1 MLVGGG
7 PWLGVLGGVFTD
19 KVIVQRLTDFM
30 WYAHSTTEEDPR
42 VYRLARVLVAL
53 RRSIHELEIFYKDIS
68 DPKNPPLMP
77 GHTHPRF
84 YPYPTSFTENGKT
97 VHFKYTRILEED
109 ATCVAFQAKISDPVE
124 DDSPDI
130 VVKFVTR
137 YGTDV
142 HKFLASEDHA
152 PRLRYYGPLSGI
164 NEEQSPKSLSSQQ
177 SPVLSLGPMQMV
189 VMDYVTHRDVSSP
202 DAVQQIE
209 AVLYK
214 LHYRG
219 YVFGDLR
226 AQNVLFD
233 EDGKVKFIDF
243 DWSGR
248 YDMNVR
254 DESLPA
260 DLQSRIDDEKKHVKS
275 VDHYVCYPLNLSSNI
290 HWAPDA
296 RDLEPIR
303 PGHDWFMFN
312 KFLL

>member
-19 KVIVQRLTDFM
+19 KVSVQRLTDFM
-30 WYAHSTTEEDPR
+30 WCAHSTTKEDPR
-42 VYRLARVLVAL
+42 VYHLARVLVAL
-53 RRSIHELEIFYKDIS
+53 RRSIHELENFYKDIS
-68 DPKNPPLMP
+68 DPKNPPLTP

-97 VHFKYTRILEED
+97 ALNTQEYLRKMRHASPSRRTFLTRSR
-109 ATCVAFQAKISDPVE
+109 TP
-124 DDSPDI
+124 PDI

-152 PRLRYYGPLSGI
+152 PRLRYCGPISGI
-164 NEEQSPKSLSSQQ
+164 DVEQSPATLSSQQ

-189 VMDYVTHRDVSSP
+189 VMDYVSHRGVAPS
-202 DAVQQIE
+202 DA
-209 AVLYK
+209 
-214 LHYRG
+214 

-226 AQNVLFD
+226 AQNVFFD
-233 EDGKVKFIDF
+233 EGGKIKFIDF

-254 DESLPA
+254 DNSLPA
-260 DLQSRIDDEKKHVKS
+260 ALQKSIDDEKKHVKS

-303 PGHDWFMFN
+303 PGHDWFMLYNFPS
-312 KFLL
+312 